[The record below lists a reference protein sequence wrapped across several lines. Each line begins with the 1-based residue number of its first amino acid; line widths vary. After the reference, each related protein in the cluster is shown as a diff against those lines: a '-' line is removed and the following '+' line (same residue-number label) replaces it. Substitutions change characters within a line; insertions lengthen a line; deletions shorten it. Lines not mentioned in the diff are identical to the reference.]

1 MTNQWPADTL
11 SREAFAAALQT
22 IGVPE
27 TNIAALAPAGR
38 AGLVFPDQAQLLVD
52 FVKAAATPEQRQ
64 TLSKAAGC
72 IYKDLT
78 KWVVRADL
86 LRIGKEDEAMNA
98 GIAELLES
106 AGVKGVHDLAACVEH
121 PQRLAKL
128 QKELYHLI
136 NSQPLDP
143 LERQSLK
150 SHLRL
155 ADLERF
161 GKGGR
166 ELESFVTAEVSVILV
181 VKGAGEQKPDETL
194 DVFLNGFWPA
204 MKSVDSSATIAKRRD
219 IFPSDYRSS
228 AYDKEPLNHIT
239 EIRTGERRIWLKEPN
254 WEAALVPTSPWDAL
268 FKEWRLAT
276 YAFGKGIH
284 DLFTNPDSHDRH
296 QQRSFWRYYIAFALM
311 YLLIFGHIGL
321 TFVVGRAKWGLPQ
334 GLLETG
340 NLVLL
345 GQLIV
350 GVGSAAL
357 IAAILPA
364 IKTDHQMK
372 IYLEDGG
379 RLEGLPGVSGLVV
392 LLLIAT
398 FLLNP
403 ANYVLWLLFVL
414 VIELALLLSRG
425 IAWPYRKI
433 SNSDSWSDHY
443 YSVAGKVDQRTG
455 KLKIFKWSN
464 SNRPLILTVRFLRM
478 LFVLMYRYIVVI
490 SLPISFVGFGIA
502 QVLKW
507 TRLLGGIGEGLEK
520 ALNVALSGFLGDVVT
535 YATNPAQ
542 AHRVRQVVETDLK
555 FFHNRPEV
563 SHIHVFAHS
572 QGTPITFET
581 LFNHLPGTYRRKVK
595 TYVTVGSVLS
605 YYNQVNAVLDK
616 PYVPRF
622 PVRSYPKNF
631 AEGFKWMNFWNL
643 ADPITEFYGLDEYN
657 LVEEAPVFALEKG
670 ERLRPISLD
679 ASLSKTKRD
688 PVSPTNIKTRAT
700 LENHAEY
707 WSNQDHVHVP
717 FALRVLGVWRP
728 QQWNPEKLKTL
739 KWFGLRH
746 YSYVSLWWALWAAVF
761 LTLFYYDIRLA
772 GWLVDSIPFKQ
783 GLTDLISAAIENL
796 SESQGEYVRAI
807 LTATGLLAQAVA
819 LRYVQEILAVVIM
832 LAVPFMVALPLAGFF
847 YVLKVVATAIRYKRP
862 VTLEETA
869 ASTRRLYEEIFTDQ
883 VQWDKAD
890 IPDSLKNSFG
900 KFRAAFSDPCAVVEE
915 VVADGD
921 KVVAWLTLSGVHD
934 KSGFGG
940 FALDDQQ
947 HFFTATITHH
957 VEDSRIKD
965 ASCEVY
971 YYWHRIKYQ

>member
-1 MTNQWPADTL
+1 MTNQWPADII
-11 SREAFAAALQT
+11 SREAFAAALET

-27 TNIAALAPAGR
+27 ANIAAFVPAGQP
-38 AGLVFPDQAQLLVD
+38 GLVLPDKAQLLED

-72 IYKDLT
+72 VYKDLT
-78 KWVVRADL
+78 KWVIRADL
-86 LRIGKEDEAMNA
+86 LRISKKDEAMNV

-106 AGVKGVHDLAACVEH
+106 AGVKGVYDLAACTEH

-128 QKELYHLI
+128 QEGLYHLI
-136 NSQPLDP
+136 NRQSLDP

-228 AYDKEPLNHIT
+228 AYDKEPLNHVT
-239 EIRTGERRIWLKEPN
+239 EIRTSERCIWLKEPN
-254 WEAALVPTSPWDAL
+254 WEAALAPTSPWDAL

-311 YLLIFGHIGL
+311 YVLIFGHIGL
-321 TFVVGRAKWGLPQ
+321 TFIAGWAKWGLPQ

-345 GQLIV
+345 GQLMV

-357 IAAILPA
+357 IAAVLPA
-364 IKTDHQMK
+364 VKTDHQMK
-372 IYLEDGG
+372 IYEDS
-379 RLEGLPGVSGLVV
+379 RKLEGLPGVSSLVV

-398 FLLNP
+398 FVLNP
-403 ANYVLWLLFVL
+403 ANYLLWLLVAL

-425 IAWPYRKI
+425 IAWPYRKV

-443 YSVAGKVDQRTG
+443 YSVAGEVDQRTG

-464 SNRPLILTVRFLRM
+464 SDRPLILTVRFLRL
-478 LFVLMYRYIVVI
+478 LFVLIYRYIVVI

-507 TRLLGGIGEGLEK
+507 TRVLGGIGEGLEK
-520 ALNVALSGFLGDVVT
+520 ALSVALSGFLGDVVT

-555 FFHNRPEV
+555 FFHDRPEV

-572 QGTPITFET
+572 QGTPITFEM
-581 LFNHLPGTYRRKVK
+581 LFNHLPVNYRRKVK
-595 TYVTVGSVLS
+595 TYVTIGSVLS

-616 PYVPRF
+616 SYVPRF
-622 PVRSYPKNF
+622 PVRPYPKNF

-657 LVEEAPVFALEKG
+657 LVEEAPVFSLEKG
-670 ERLRPISLD
+670 ERPRPISLG
-679 ASLSKTKRD
+679 ASLNKTKRD

-700 LENHAEY
+700 IENHAEY
-707 WSNQDHVHVP
+707 WGNQDHVHVP
-717 FALRVLGVWRP
+717 LALRVLDVGRP

-739 KWFGLRH
+739 KLFGLRH
-746 YSYVSLWWALWAAVF
+746 YSYVLLWWVLLTVVF
-761 LTLFYYDIRLA
+761 LTLFYYNIRLA
-772 GWLVDSIPFKQ
+772 GGLVDSIPFKQ

-807 LTATGLLAQAVA
+807 LTASGLFAQAVA
-819 LRYVQEILAVVIM
+819 LRYAQETLAVVIM
-832 LAVPFMVALPLAGFF
+832 LAVPFIAALLFAVFLLP
-847 YVLKVVATAIRYKRP
+847 LKVVTTAVRYKRP
-862 VTLEETA
+862 VTLEEKTA
-869 ASTRRLYEEIFTDQ
+869 SVRRLYEKMFADE
-883 VQWDKAD
+883 VD
-890 IPDSLKNSFG
+890 IPASLKGFFDE
-900 KFRAAFSDPCAVVEE
+900 FRTAFSSPGVVVEE
-915 VVADGD
+915 VTADGD
-921 KVVAWLTLSGVHD
+921 KVVAWLTLNGLHD
-934 KSGFGG
+934 KSGFRGA
-940 FALDDQQ
+940 ALDNRQ
-947 HFFTATITHH
+947 HLFTATITHH
-957 VEDSRIKD
+957 LEDGKIKD
-965 ASCEVY
+965 ASSEVFY
-971 YYWHRIKYQ
+971 FWRRTKYS